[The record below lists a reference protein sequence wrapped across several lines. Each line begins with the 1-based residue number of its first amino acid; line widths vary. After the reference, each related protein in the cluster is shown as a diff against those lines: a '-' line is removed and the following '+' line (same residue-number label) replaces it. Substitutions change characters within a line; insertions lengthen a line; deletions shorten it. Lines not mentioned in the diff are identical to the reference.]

1 MSIPI
6 SNLSSEELEFI
17 IESLPSQEQT
27 EKYFEYFP
35 INKRIYSMERVY
47 SVEPKVTATEE
58 LQQSIA
64 LDLQCEDKAV
74 GELLGE

>member
-1 MSIPI
+1 MTKPKPKAF
-6 SNLSSEELEFI
+6 LTAEQLQFI
-17 IESLPSQEQT
+17 IDELPSQEQA
-27 EKYFEYFP
+27 EQYFKLFP
-35 INKRIYSMERVY
+35 INKEIY
-47 SVEPKVTATEE
+47 SVEPKVTATQE

>member
-1 MSIPI
+1 MSKPVPKLLPEQLQDITGY
-6 SNLSSEELEFI
+6 
-17 IESLPSQEQT
+17 LPSQEIADQIL
-27 EKYFEYFP
+27 EDIELFHVQ
-35 INKRIYSMERVY
+35 N
-47 SVEPKVTATEE
+47 VEPKVTATQE